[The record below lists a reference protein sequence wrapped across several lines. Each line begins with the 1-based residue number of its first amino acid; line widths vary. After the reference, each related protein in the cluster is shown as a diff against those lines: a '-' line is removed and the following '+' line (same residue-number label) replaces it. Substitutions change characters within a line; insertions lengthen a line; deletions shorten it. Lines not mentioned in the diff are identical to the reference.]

1 MNVIGGA
8 SVNYQALYRMFRPQ
22 AFSDVVGQEHVTKT
36 LRNAIS
42 KGKQS
47 HAYIFSG
54 PRGTGKTSIAKVFAK
69 AINCLNSDNGEP
81 CNECAICKGITQGTN
96 SDIIEIDAASNNG
109 VDEIRN
115 IRDKVK
121 YAPSESKY
129 KVYIID
135 EVHMLTTGAF
145 NALLKTLEEPP
156 AHAIFILATTE
167 PHKIPP
173 TIISRA
179 QRFDFKSIN
188 HDQIVERLKFVAE
201 EQQIDYD
208 DAALDFVAKASE
220 GGMRDALS
228 IMDQA
233 IAFGDD
239 HLTLQDAL
247 NVTGSVDDEALNKL
261 FSQIIDGDVK
271 SAFSTYHQF
280 VADGKEV
287 NRLINDMIYFVRD
300 TIMNK
305 TADASTEYDALM
317 HFELETLYQM
327 IDIINDTLVSIRFS
341 VNQNVHFEVL
351 LVKLSEMVKEQPQT
365 IQNVA
370 TTSVASEPNNDVLL
384 QRMEQLENELKTLK
398 TQGVTTQTAQPAKP
412 QPSNRGSKSKNIF
425 SMQQITKVLDKANK
439 EDIKLLKDHW
449 EEVVDHAKN
458 NDMKSLVSLLQNSE
472 PVAASETHVLIKFEE
487 EIHCEIVNKNDEKRE
502 NIENVV
508 CNIIDKS
515 VKVVGVPSDQ
525 WMRVRSEY
533 LQNRKS
539 NDGATSNNDDES
551 QQATETEE
559 VDVVQKAKD
568 LFGENTV
575 NVIDEE

>member
-1 MNVIGGA
+1 M
-8 SVNYQALYRMFRPQ
+8 NYQALYRMFRPQ
-22 AFSDVVGQEHVTKT
+22 SFEDVVGQEHVTKT

-69 AINCLNSDNGEP
+69 AINCLERSNGEP
-81 CNECAICKGITQGTN
+81 CNECAICTGITRGTN
-96 SDIIEIDAASNNG
+96 SDVIEIDAASNNG

-121 YAPSESKY
+121 YAPSESKF

-179 QRFDFKSIN
+179 QRFDFKAIS
-188 HDQIVERLKFVAE
+188 HDEIVERLQFVADAQDIE
-201 EQQIDYD
+201 YD
-208 DAALDFVAKASE
+208 NAALDFIAKASE

-247 NVTGSVDDEALNKL
+247 NVTGSVDAQALNDLLKE
-261 FSQIIDGDVK
+261 IVEGDVK
-271 SAFSTYHQF
+271 TAFSTYHQF
-280 VADGKEV
+280 IAQGKEV

-305 TADASTEYDALM
+305 TSNIESEYDALM
-317 HFELETLYQM
+317 HFDLETLYKM
-327 IDIINDTLVSIRFS
+327 IDVINDTLVSIRFS
-341 VNQNVHFEVL
+341 VNQSVHFEVL
-351 LVKLSEMVKEQPQT
+351 LVKIAEMIKGESENVQT
-365 IQNVA
+365 VA
-370 TTSVASEPNNDVLL
+370 TTSVASEPNNEVLL

-398 TQGVTTQTAQPAKP
+398 SQGVVTNNAKLQAKKTASKGTQ
-412 QPSNRGSKSKNIF
+412 SKNAF
-425 SMQQITKVLDKANK
+425 SMQQIAKVLDKANK
-439 EDIKLLKDHW
+439 EDIKQLKDHW
-449 EEVVDHAKN
+449 QEVIDHAKS

-487 EIHCEIVNKNDEKRE
+487 EIHCEIVNKDDEKRE

-508 CNIIDKS
+508 CNIIDKT
-515 VKVVGVPSDQ
+515 VKVVGVPADQ
-525 WMRVRSEY
+525 WMRVRTEY
-533 LQNRKS
+533 LQNRKQS
-539 NDGATSNNDDES
+539 TSAEENRTATTASP
-551 QQATETEE
+551 EE

>member
-1 MNVIGGA
+1 M
-8 SVNYQALYRMFRPQ
+8 NYQALYRMFRPQ
-22 AFSDVVGQEHVTKT
+22 SFEDVVGQEHVTKT

-69 AINCLNSDNGEP
+69 AINCLERSDGEP
-81 CNECAICKGITQGTN
+81 CNECAICTGITRGTN
-96 SDIIEIDAASNNG
+96 SDVIEIDAASNNG

-121 YAPSESKY
+121 YAPSESKF

-179 QRFDFKSIN
+179 QRFDFKAIS
-188 HDQIVERLKFVAE
+188 HDEIVERLQFVADAQDIE
-201 EQQIDYD
+201 YD
-208 DAALDFVAKASE
+208 NAALDFIAKASE

-247 NVTGSVDDEALNKL
+247 NVTGSVDAQALNDLLKEVVE
-261 FSQIIDGDVK
+261 GDVK
-271 SAFSTYHQF
+271 TAFSTYHQF
-280 VADGKEV
+280 IAQGKEV

-305 TADASTEYDALM
+305 TSNMDSEYDALM
-317 HFELETLYQM
+317 HFDLDTLYKM
-327 IDIINDTLVSIRFS
+327 IDVINDTLVSIRFS
-341 VNQNVHFEVL
+341 VNQSVHFEVL
-351 LVKLSEMVKEQPQT
+351 LVKIAEMIKGEPENVQT
-365 IQNVA
+365 VA
-370 TTSVASEPNNDVLL
+370 TTSVASEPNNEVLL

-398 TQGVTTQTAQPAKP
+398 SQGVVANSAKP
-412 QPSNRGSKSKNIF
+412 QAKKTASKGPQSKNAF
-425 SMQQITKVLDKANK
+425 SMQQIAKVLDKANK
-439 EDIKLLKDHW
+439 EDIKQLKDHW
-449 EEVVDHAKN
+449 QEVIDHAKS

-487 EIHCEIVNKNDEKRE
+487 EIHCEIVNKDDEKRE

-508 CNIIDKS
+508 CNIIDKT
-515 VKVVGVPSDQ
+515 VKVVGVPADQ
-525 WMRVRSEY
+525 WMRVRTEY
-533 LQNRKS
+533 LQNRKQGTS
-539 NDGATSNNDDES
+539 AEENRTATTTSPED
-551 QQATETEE
+551 

>member
-1 MNVIGGA
+1 MD
-8 SVNYQALYRMFRPQ
+8 YQALYRMYRPQ
-22 AFSDVVGQEHVTKT
+22 SFDDVVGQTHVTKT

-69 AINCLNSDNGEP
+69 AINCLNSDDGEP
-81 CNECAICKGITQGTN
+81 CNECEICRGITQGTN
-96 SDIIEIDAASNNG
+96 SDVIEIDAASNNG

-179 QRFDFKSIN
+179 QRFDFKAISM
-188 HDQIVERLKFVAE
+188 DQIVDRLKFVADS
-201 EQQIDYD
+201 QSLDYD
-208 DAALDFVAKASE
+208 EAALEFIAKASE

-233 IAFGDD
+233 IAFGEEK
-239 HLTLQDAL
+239 LTLQDAL
-247 NVTGSVDDEALNKL
+247 NVTGSVDEAALNEL
-261 FSQIIDGDVK
+261 FKDVVNGDVK
-271 SAFSTYHQF
+271 AAFGRYHHF
-280 VADGKEV
+280 ISEGKEV

-305 TADASTEYDALM
+305 TSNETIEFDALID
-317 HFELETLYQM
+317 FELDMLYRM

-351 LVKLSEMVKEQPQT
+351 LVKLAEMIKAQPQT
-365 IQNVA
+365 VQNVA
-370 TTSVASEPNNDVLL
+370 TTTVATEPDNDVLL

-398 TQGVTTQTAQPAKP
+398 AQGVPNGGQTQQPKKP
-412 QPSNRGSKSKNIF
+412 TRTVQRSKNAF
-425 SMQQITKVLDKANK
+425 SMQQIAKVLDKANK

-449 EEVVDHAKN
+449 QEVIDHAKS
-458 NDMKSLVSLLQNSE
+458 NDKKSLVSLLQNSE
-472 PVAASETHVLIKFEE
+472 PVAASEDHVLVKFEE
-487 EIHCEIVNKNDEKRE
+487 EIHCEIVNKDDEKRN
-502 NIENVV
+502 NIESVV
-508 CNIIDKS
+508 CNIVDKS

-525 WMRVRSEY
+525 WLRVRAEY
-533 LQNRKS
+533 LQNRNS
-539 NDGATSNNDDES
+539 NGDNSSES
-551 QQATETEE
+551 GEE
-559 VDVVQKAKD
+559 HQPKQVDVAQKAKD
-568 LFGENTV
+568 LFGEETV
-575 NVIDEE
+575 HMIDED

>member
-1 MNVIGGA
+1 MD
-8 SVNYQALYRMFRPQ
+8 YQALYRMYRPQ
-22 AFSDVVGQEHVTKT
+22 SFDDVVGQTHVTKT

-69 AINCLNSDNGEP
+69 AINCLNSDDGEP
-81 CNECAICKGITQGTN
+81 CNECEICRGITQGTN
-96 SDIIEIDAASNNG
+96 SDVIEIDAASNNG

-179 QRFDFKSIN
+179 QRFDFKAISM
-188 HDQIVERLKFVAE
+188 DQIVDRLKFVADS
-201 EQQIDYD
+201 QSLDYD
-208 DAALDFVAKASE
+208 EAALEFIAKASE

-233 IAFGDD
+233 IAFGEEK
-239 HLTLQDAL
+239 LTLQDAL
-247 NVTGSVDDEALNKL
+247 NVTGSVDEAALNEL
-261 FSQIIDGDVK
+261 FKDVVNGDVK
-271 SAFSTYHQF
+271 AAFGRYHHF
-280 VADGKEV
+280 ISEGKEV

-305 TADASTEYDALM
+305 TSNETIEFDALID
-317 HFELETLYQM
+317 FELDMLYRM

-351 LVKLSEMVKEQPQT
+351 LVKLAEMIKAQPQT
-365 IQNVA
+365 VQNVA
-370 TTSVASEPNNDVLL
+370 TTTVATEPDNDVLL

-398 TQGVTTQTAQPAKP
+398 AQGVPNGGQTQQPKKP
-412 QPSNRGSKSKNIF
+412 TRTVQRSKNAF
-425 SMQQITKVLDKANK
+425 SMQQIAKVLDKANK

-449 EEVVDHAKN
+449 QEVIDHAKS
-458 NDMKSLVSLLQNSE
+458 NDKKSLVSLLQNSE
-472 PVAASETHVLIKFEE
+472 PVAASEDHVLVKFEE
-487 EIHCEIVNKNDEKRE
+487 EIHCEIVNKDDEKRN
-502 NIENVV
+502 NIESVV
-508 CNIIDKS
+508 CNIVDKS
-515 VKVVGVPSDQ
+515 VKVVGVPSNQ
-525 WMRVRSEY
+525 WLRVRAEY
-533 LQNRKS
+533 LQNRNS
-539 NDGATSNNDDES
+539 NGDNSSES
-551 QQATETEE
+551 GEE
-559 VDVVQKAKD
+559 HQPKQVDVAQKAKD
-568 LFGENTV
+568 LFGEETV
-575 NVIDEE
+575 HMIDED

>member
-1 MNVIGGA
+1 MLNVIGGA
-8 SVNYQALYRMFRPQ
+8 KVNYQALYRMFRPQ
-22 AFSDVVGQEHVTKT
+22 SFEDVVGQEHVTKT

-69 AINCLNSDNGEP
+69 AINCLERSDGEP
-81 CNECAICKGITQGTN
+81 CNECAICTGITRGTN
-96 SDIIEIDAASNNG
+96 SDVIEIDAASNNG

-121 YAPSESKY
+121 YAPSESKF

-179 QRFDFKSIN
+179 QRFDFKAIS
-188 HDQIVERLKFVAE
+188 HDEIVERLQFVADNQE
-201 EQQIDYD
+201 IEYD
-208 DAALDFVAKASE
+208 HAALDFIAKASE

-233 IAFGDD
+233 IAFGDE

-247 NVTGSVDDEALNKL
+247 NVTGSVDAQALNDLLKEVVE
-261 FSQIIDGDVK
+261 GDVK
-271 SAFSTYHQF
+271 TAFSTYHQF
-280 VADGKEV
+280 IAQGKEV

-305 TADASTEYDALM
+305 TSNMDSEYDALM
-317 HFELETLYQM
+317 HFDLDTLYKM
-327 IDIINDTLVSIRFS
+327 IDVINDTLVSIRFS
-341 VNQNVHFEVL
+341 VNQSVHFEVL
-351 LVKLSEMVKEQPQT
+351 LVKIAEMIKGEPRNVQT
-365 IQNVA
+365 VA
-370 TTSVASEPNNDVLL
+370 TTSVASEPNNEVLL

-398 TQGVTTQTAQPAKP
+398 SQGVVANSAKP
-412 QPSNRGSKSKNIF
+412 QAKKTASKGPQSKNAF
-425 SMQQITKVLDKANK
+425 SMQQIAKVLDKANK
-439 EDIKLLKDHW
+439 EDIKQLKDHW
-449 EEVVDHAKN
+449 QEVIDHAKS

-487 EIHCEIVNKNDEKRE
+487 EIHCEIVNKDDEKRE

-508 CNIIDKS
+508 CNIIDKT
-515 VKVVGVPSDQ
+515 VKVVGVPADQ
-525 WMRVRSEY
+525 WMRVRTEY
-533 LQNRKS
+533 LQNRKQGTS
-539 NDGATSNNDDES
+539 AEENRTATTTSPED
-551 QQATETEE
+551 

>member
-1 MNVIGGA
+1 MNVIGGVK
-8 SVNYQALYRMFRPQ
+8 VNYQALYRMFRPQ
-22 AFSDVVGQEHVTKT
+22 SFEDVVGQEHVTKT

-69 AINCLNSDNGEP
+69 AINCLERSNGEP
-81 CNECAICKGITQGTN
+81 CNECAICTGITRGTN
-96 SDIIEIDAASNNG
+96 SDVIEIDAASNNG

-121 YAPSESKY
+121 YAPSESKF

-179 QRFDFKSIN
+179 QRFDFKAIS
-188 HDQIVERLKFVAE
+188 HDEIVERLQFVADAQDIE
-201 EQQIDYD
+201 YD
-208 DAALDFVAKASE
+208 NAALDFIAKASE

-247 NVTGSVDDEALNKL
+247 NVTGSVDAQALNDLLKE
-261 FSQIIDGDVK
+261 IVEGDVK
-271 SAFSTYHQF
+271 TAFSTYHQF
-280 VADGKEV
+280 IAQGKEV

-305 TADASTEYDALM
+305 TSNIESEYDALM
-317 HFELETLYQM
+317 HFDLETLYKM
-327 IDIINDTLVSIRFS
+327 IDVINDTLVSIRFS
-341 VNQNVHFEVL
+341 VNQSVHFEVL
-351 LVKLSEMVKEQPQT
+351 LVKIAEMIKGESENVQT
-365 IQNVA
+365 VA
-370 TTSVASEPNNDVLL
+370 TTSVASEPNNEVLL

-398 TQGVTTQTAQPAKP
+398 SQGVVTNNAKP
-412 QPSNRGSKSKNIF
+412 QAKKTASKGTQSKNAF
-425 SMQQITKVLDKANK
+425 SMQQIAKVLDKANK
-439 EDIKLLKDHW
+439 EDIKQLKDHW
-449 EEVVDHAKN
+449 QEVIDHAKS

-487 EIHCEIVNKNDEKRE
+487 EIHCEIVNKDDEKRE

-508 CNIIDKS
+508 CNIIDKT
-515 VKVVGVPSDQ
+515 VKVVGVPADQ
-525 WMRVRSEY
+525 WMRVRTEY
-533 LQNRKS
+533 LQNRKQS
-539 NDGATSNNDDES
+539 TSAEENRTATTASP
-551 QQATETEE
+551 EE

>member
-1 MNVIGGA
+1 M
-8 SVNYQALYRMFRPQ
+8 NYQALYRMFRPQ
-22 AFSDVVGQEHVTKT
+22 SFEDVVGQEHVTKT

-69 AINCLNSDNGEP
+69 AINCLERSDGEP
-81 CNECAICKGITQGTN
+81 CNECAICTGITRGTN
-96 SDIIEIDAASNNG
+96 SDVIEIDAASNNG

-121 YAPSESKY
+121 YAPSESKF

-173 TIISRA
+173 TIISGA
-179 QRFDFKSIN
+179 QRFDFKAIS
-188 HDQIVERLKFVAE
+188 HDEIVERLQFVADAQDIE
-201 EQQIDYD
+201 YD
-208 DAALDFVAKASE
+208 NAALDFIAKASE

-247 NVTGSVDDEALNKL
+247 NVTGSVDAQALNDL
-261 FSQIIDGDVK
+261 LNEVVEGDVK
-271 SAFSTYHQF
+271 TAFSTYHQF
-280 VADGKEV
+280 IAQGKEV

-305 TADASTEYDALM
+305 TSNIESEYDALM
-317 HFELETLYQM
+317 HFDLETLYKM
-327 IDIINDTLVSIRFS
+327 IDVINDTLVSIRFS
-341 VNQNVHFEVL
+341 VNQSVHFEVL
-351 LVKLSEMVKEQPQT
+351 LVKIAEMIKGESENVQT
-365 IQNVA
+365 VA
-370 TTSVASEPNNDVLL
+370 TTSVASEPNNEVLL

-398 TQGVTTQTAQPAKP
+398 SQGVVANNAKP
-412 QPSNRGSKSKNIF
+412 QAKKTASKGTQSKNAF
-425 SMQQITKVLDKANK
+425 SMQQIAKVLDKANK
-439 EDIKLLKDHW
+439 EDIKQLKDHW
-449 EEVVDHAKN
+449 QEVIDHAKS

-487 EIHCEIVNKNDEKRE
+487 EIHCEIVNKDDEKRE

-508 CNIIDKS
+508 CNIIDKT
-515 VKVVGVPSDQ
+515 VKVVGVPADQ
-525 WMRVRSEY
+525 WLRVRTEY
-533 LQNRKS
+533 LQNRKQS
-539 NDGATSNNDDES
+539 TSAEENRTATTASP
-551 QQATETEE
+551 EE

>member
-1 MNVIGGA
+1 M
-8 SVNYQALYRMFRPQ
+8 NYQALYRMFRPQ
-22 AFSDVVGQEHVTKT
+22 SFEDVVGQEHVTKT

-69 AINCLNSDNGEP
+69 AINCLERSNGEP
-81 CNECAICKGITQGTN
+81 CNECAICTGITRGTN
-96 SDIIEIDAASNNG
+96 SDVIEIDAASNNG

-121 YAPSESKY
+121 YAPSESKF

-179 QRFDFKSIN
+179 QRFDFKAIS
-188 HDQIVERLKFVAE
+188 HDEIVERLQFVADAQDIE
-201 EQQIDYD
+201 YD
-208 DAALDFVAKASE
+208 NAALDFIAKASE

-247 NVTGSVDDEALNKL
+247 NVTGSVDAQALNDLLKE
-261 FSQIIDGDVK
+261 IVEGDVK
-271 SAFSTYHQF
+271 TAFSTYHQF
-280 VADGKEV
+280 IAQGKEV

-305 TADASTEYDALM
+305 TSNIESEYDALM
-317 HFELETLYQM
+317 HFDLETLYKM
-327 IDIINDTLVSIRFS
+327 IDVINDTLVSIRFS
-341 VNQNVHFEVL
+341 VNQSVHFEVL
-351 LVKLSEMVKEQPQT
+351 LVKIAEMTKGESENVQT
-365 IQNVA
+365 VA
-370 TTSVASEPNNDVLL
+370 TTSVASEPNNEVLL

-398 TQGVTTQTAQPAKP
+398 SQGVVTNNAKP
-412 QPSNRGSKSKNIF
+412 QAKKTASKGTQSKNAF
-425 SMQQITKVLDKANK
+425 SMQQIAKVLDKANK
-439 EDIKLLKDHW
+439 EDIKQLKDHW
-449 EEVVDHAKN
+449 QEVIDHAKS

-487 EIHCEIVNKNDEKRE
+487 EIHCEIVNKDDEKRE

-508 CNIIDKS
+508 CNIIDKT
-515 VKVVGVPSDQ
+515 VKVVGVPADQ
-525 WMRVRSEY
+525 WMRVRTEY
-533 LQNRKS
+533 LQNRKQS
-539 NDGATSNNDDES
+539 TSAEENRTATTASP
-551 QQATETEE
+551 EE

>member
-1 MNVIGGA
+1 M
-8 SVNYQALYRMFRPQ
+8 NYQALYRMFRPQ
-22 AFSDVVGQEHVTKT
+22 SFNDVVGQEHVTKT

-69 AINCLNSDNGEP
+69 AINCLNPHDGEP
-81 CNECAICKGITQGTN
+81 CNECAVCKGITQGTN
-96 SDIIEIDAASNNG
+96 GDVIEIDAASNNG

-179 QRFDFKSIN
+179 QRFDFKAISTE
-188 HDQIVERLKFVAE
+188 QIVERLRFVAQEQSLDYE
-201 EQQIDYD
+201 E
-208 DAALDFVAKASE
+208 AALEFIAKASE

-233 IAFGDD
+233 IAFGDE
-239 HLTLQDAL
+239 HLTLQDVL
-247 NVTGSVDDEALNKL
+247 DVTGSVDEASLNEL
-261 FSQIIDGDVK
+261 FNDIVNGNVK
-271 SAFSTYHQF
+271 EAFSRYHHF
-280 VADGKEV
+280 VSEGKEV

-305 TADASTEYDALM
+305 TINEQTSYDALTQ
-317 HFELETLYQM
+317 FDLETLYHM

-351 LVKLSEMVKEQPQT
+351 LVKLAEMVKTNPTKVE
-365 IQNVA
+365 NVA
-370 TTSVASEPNNDVLL
+370 TTPVATEPNNEVLL

-398 TQGVTTQTAQPAKP
+398 AQGISQSNNKHTQTNTH
-412 QPSNRGSKSKNIF
+412 SRSKRQSKAAF
-425 SMQQITKVLDKANK
+425 SMTQIAKVLDEANK
-439 EDIKLLKDHW
+439 EDIQLLKEHW
-449 EEVVDHAKN
+449 QEVIDYAKS
-458 NDMKSLVSLLQNSE
+458 NDKKSLVSLLQNSI
-472 PVAASETHVLIKFEE
+472 PVAASRKRVLIQFDE
-487 EIHCEIVNKNDEKRE
+487 EIHCEIVNKDEEKRK

-508 CNIIDKS
+508 CNIIDKN
-515 VKVVGVPSDQ
+515 VEVVGVPSDQ

-533 LQNRKS
+533 INHRKQNDHHSSESTKD
-539 NDGATSNNDDES
+539 NTKEETSDI
-551 QQATETEE
+551 A
-559 VDVVQKAKD
+559 QKARD
-568 LFGENTV
+568 LFGEDTV
-575 NVIDEE
+575 NIIDE